1 MGQDRFICPM
11 NHIQYLILLK
21 TNDETIITQ
30 QSLCKKELSNILQLR
45 WEELF
50 ERLFLLSE
58 VQQSDRIK
66 ISSITTR
73 IREILHFFNGILEL
87 NNKNLNEIKKILVI
101 IDQKDVRNQWTI
113 VEKMMSRIY
122 TKIMEL

>member
-1 MGQDRFICPM
+1 MR
-11 NHIQYLILLK
+11 
-21 TNDETIITQ
+21 TNGETMVTQ
-30 QSLCKKELSNILQLR
+30 QAQCKKELSNILQLR

-50 ERLFLLSE
+50 ERLFLMSE

-87 NNKNLNEIKKILVI
+87 NSKNLNEIKKILVI
-101 IDQKDVRNQWTI
+101 MEQKDVRKQWI
-113 VEKMMSRIY
+113 VVEKMMGRIY